1 MIRYAGEKI
10 TVVLLDD
17 HPMIRLSLEMA
28 ASHYPDMQITGSF
41 SHSHELLSW
50 LQKNSADVL
59 VLDYILGGDELDGL
73 SLIKQILSRHPK
85 LKILLSS
92 SMESLAVIRAAFM
105 SGIKGYIS
113 KREEAQA
120 YFEAI
125 RVINSGLRFIPDNI
139 ESELSKIPVRKRDGA
154 VLDGPLY
161 YANGEKLSRL
171 DTLLSPREAEV
182 IRCFLDGMQVIEIA
196 EKLKRSRKTISGHKQ
211 SGMKKLGL
219 NTDLELFKYR
229 NDLF

>member
-92 SMESLAVIRAAFM
+92 SMEAWR
-105 SGIKGYIS
+105 
-113 KREEAQA
+113 
-120 YFEAI
+120 
-125 RVINSGLRFIPDNI
+125 
-139 ESELSKIPVRKRDGA
+139 
-154 VLDGPLY
+154 
-161 YANGEKLSRL
+161 
-171 DTLLSPREAEV
+171 
-182 IRCFLDGMQVIEIA
+182 
-196 EKLKRSRKTISGHKQ
+196 
-211 SGMKKLGL
+211 
-219 NTDLELFKYR
+219 
-229 NDLF
+229 

>member
-125 RVINSGLRFIPDNI
+125 RVINSGLRFITDNI

-154 VLDGPLY
+154 LLDGPLY

>member
-10 TVVLLDD
+10 AVVLLDD

-28 ASHYPDMQITGSF
+28 ASHHSDMQITGSF
-41 SHSHELLSW
+41 SHSHELLTW
-50 LQKNSADVL
+50 LQNNSADVL

-105 SGIKGYIS
+105 NGIKGYIS

-125 RVINSGLRFIPDNI
+125 RVIDSGLRFIPDNI
-139 ESELSKIPVRKRDGA
+139 ESELSKIPVRKRDGT

-161 YANGEKLSRL
+161 RANGEKLSRL

-219 NTDLELFKYR
+219 TTDLELFKYR
-229 NDLF
+229 DHLF

>member
-196 EKLKRSRKTISGHKQ
+196 EKLKRSCKTISGHKQ

>member
-28 ASHYPDMQITGSF
+28 ASHHPDMQVTGSF
-41 SHSHELLSW
+41 SHSHELLTW
-50 LQKNSADVL
+50 LQKNTADVL

-105 SGIKGYIS
+105 NGIKGYIS

-161 YANGEKLSRL
+161 HANGEKLSRL

-211 SGMKKLGL
+211 SGMRKLGL
-219 NTDLELFKYR
+219 STDLELFKYR
-229 NDLF
+229 DHLF

>member
-28 ASHYPDMQITGSF
+28 ASHHPDMQVTGSF
-41 SHSHELLSW
+41 SHSHELLTW
-50 LQKNSADVL
+50 LQKNTADVL

-105 SGIKGYIS
+105 NGIKGYIS

-125 RVINSGLRFIPDNI
+125 RVIYSGLRFIPDNI

-161 YANGEKLSRL
+161 HANGEKLSRL

-211 SGMKKLGL
+211 SGMRKLGL
-219 NTDLELFKYR
+219 STDLELFKYR
-229 NDLF
+229 DHLF

>member
-28 ASHYPDMQITGSF
+28 ASHHPDMQVSGSF
-41 SHSHELLSW
+41 SHSHELLTW
-50 LQKNSADVL
+50 LQKNTADVL

-105 SGIKGYIS
+105 NGIKGYIS

-161 YANGEKLSRL
+161 HANGEKLSRL

-211 SGMKKLGL
+211 SGMRKLGL
-219 NTDLELFKYR
+219 STDLELFKYR
-229 NDLF
+229 DHLF

>member
-10 TVVLLDD
+10 AVVLLDD

-28 ASHYPDMQITGSF
+28 ASKHPDMQITGSF
-41 SHSHELLSW
+41 SHSRELLAW

-73 SLIKQILSRHPK
+73 SLIKQILLRHPK
-85 LKILLSS
+85 LKVLLSS

-105 SGIKGYIS
+105 IGIKGYIS
-113 KREEAQA
+113 KREEAQV

-125 RVINSGLRFIPDNI
+125 RVIDSGLRFIPDNI
-139 ESELSKIPVRKRDGA
+139 KSELRKIPVRKCDGA

-161 YANGEKLSRL
+161 HANGDKISHL

-219 NTDLELFKYR
+219 TTDLELFKYR
-229 NDLF
+229 DHLF

>member
-10 TVVLLDD
+10 KVVLLDD

-28 ASHYPDMQITGSF
+28 ASHHPDMQVSGSF
-41 SHSHELLSW
+41 SHSQELLTW
-50 LQKNSADVL
+50 LQKNTADVL

-161 YANGEKLSRL
+161 HANGEKLSRL

-219 NTDLELFKYR
+219 STDLELFKYR
-229 NDLF
+229 DHLF

>member
-50 LQKNSADVL
+50 LQKNFADVL

>member
-50 LQKNSADVL
+50 LQKNAADVL

-73 SLIKQILSRHPK
+73 SLIKQILSRHPT

-113 KREEAQA
+113 KREEAQT

-125 RVINSGLRFIPDNI
+125 RVIDRGLRFIPDNI

-219 NTDLELFKYR
+219 TTDLELFKYR
-229 NDLF
+229 DHLF

>member
-28 ASHYPDMQITGSF
+28 ASHHPDMQITGSF
-41 SHSHELLSW
+41 SHSHELLTW
-50 LQKNSADVL
+50 LQNNSADVL

-125 RVINSGLRFIPDNI
+125 RVIDSGLRFIPDNI
-139 ESELSKIPVRKRDGA
+139 ESELSKIPLRKRDGA
-154 VLDGPLY
+154 VLDVPLY
-161 YANGEKLSRL
+161 HANGEKLSRL

-219 NTDLELFKYR
+219 TTDLELFKYR
-229 NDLF
+229 DHLF